1 MQLLMKPLKDF
12 IVYVPE
18 RVNETKKIGD
28 IEIYIDT
35 KFNEFEH
42 RVMHGEVMG
51 VPQKYKTDV
60 EVGDTLFFH
69 HHVVISNNGKG
80 QRVDGDIYAVRF
92 DPNNGHGT
100 QAYAYKCQETGDI
113 ELLSDWVFLIP
124 EEQEAEETTD
134 SGIIVALKEPE
145 YNQYGYVLYDSP
157 AVQQLGLKAGDK
169 VMIMKNA
176 DYKMEIDGQE
186 VYRVHIDHIYATGF

>member
-1 MQLLMKPLKDF
+1 MKPLKDF

-69 HHVVISNNGKG
+69 HHVVITP
-80 QRVDGDIYAVRF
+80 QVVDEKHHLYQVLF
-92 DPNNGHGT
+92 DPNGGFSS
-100 QAYAYKCQETGDI
+100 QAYAVKKKNTGEVI
-113 ELLSDWVFLIP
+113 ALGDWVFLEPIRP
-124 EEQEAEETTD
+124 EAKLKSDLLE
-134 SGIIVALKEPE
+134 IVSYDTPRNEKGKIKYASDKIKEH
-145 YNQYGYVLYDSP
+145 
-157 AVQQLGLKAGDK
+157 GLEVGDTVFFQK
-169 VMIMKNA
+169 DA
-176 DYKMEIDGQE
+176 DYEMLIDNQTLWRMLVQHLMVVE
-186 VYRVHIDHIYATGF
+186 K

>member
-1 MQLLMKPLKDF
+1 MKPLKDF

-69 HHVVISNNGKG
+69 HHVVITP
-80 QRVDGDIYAVRF
+80 QVVDQKHHLYQVLF
-92 DPNNGHGT
+92 DPNGGFSS
-100 QAYAYKCQETGDI
+100 QAYAVKKKETGEVI
-113 ELLSDWVFLIP
+113 ALGDWVFLEPIRP
-124 EEQEAEETTD
+124 EAKLKSDLLE
-134 SGIIVALKEPE
+134 IVSYDTPRNEKGKIKYASDKIKEH
-145 YNQYGYVLYDSP
+145 
-157 AVQQLGLKAGDK
+157 GLEVGDTVFFQK
-169 VMIMKNA
+169 DA
-176 DYKMEIDGQE
+176 DYEMLIDNQTLWRMLVQHLMVVE
-186 VYRVHIDHIYATGF
+186 K

>member
-1 MQLLMKPLKDF
+1 MKPLKDF

-51 VPQKYKTDV
+51 VPQKYKTAV

-69 HHVVISNNGKG
+69 HHVVITP
-80 QRVDGDIYAVRF
+80 QVVDQKHHLYQVLF
-92 DPNNGHGT
+92 DPNGGFSS
-100 QAYAYKCQETGDI
+100 QAYAVKKKDTGEVI
-113 ELLSDWVFLIP
+113 ALGDWVFLEPIRP
-124 EEQEAEETTD
+124 EAKLKSDLLE
-134 SGIIVALKEPE
+134 IVSYDTPRNEKGKIKYASDKIKEH
-145 YNQYGYVLYDSP
+145 
-157 AVQQLGLKAGDK
+157 GLEVGDTVFFQK
-169 VMIMKNA
+169 DA
-176 DYKMEIDGQE
+176 DYEMLIDNQTLWRMLVQHLMVVE
-186 VYRVHIDHIYATGF
+186 K

>member
-1 MQLLMKPLKDF
+1 MKPLKDF

-69 HHVVISNNGKG
+69 HHVVITP
-80 QRVDGDIYAVRF
+80 QVVDQKHHLYQVLF
-92 DPNNGHGT
+92 DPNGGFSS
-100 QAYAYKCQETGDI
+100 QAYAVKKKDTGEVI
-113 ELLSDWVFLIP
+113 ALGDWVFLEPIRP
-124 EEQEAEETTD
+124 EAKLKSDLLE
-134 SGIIVALKEPE
+134 IVSYDTPRNEKGKIKYASNKIKEH
-145 YNQYGYVLYDSP
+145 
-157 AVQQLGLKAGDK
+157 GLEVGDTVFFQK
-169 VMIMKNA
+169 DA
-176 DYKMEIDGQE
+176 DYEMLIDNQTLWRMLVQHLMVVE
-186 VYRVHIDHIYATGF
+186 K

>member
-1 MQLLMKPLKDF
+1 MKPLKDF

-69 HHVVISNNGKG
+69 HHVVITP
-80 QRVDGDIYAVRF
+80 QVVDEKHHLYQVLF
-92 DPNNGHGT
+92 DPNGGFSS
-100 QAYAYKCQETGDI
+100 QAYAVKKKETGEVI
-113 ELLSDWVFLIP
+113 ALGDWVFLEPIRP
-124 EEQEAEETTD
+124 EAKLKSDLLE
-134 SGIIVALKEPE
+134 IVSYDTPRNEKGKIKYASDKIKEH
-145 YNQYGYVLYDSP
+145 
-157 AVQQLGLKAGDK
+157 GLEVGDTVFFQK
-169 VMIMKNA
+169 DA
-176 DYKMEIDGQE
+176 DYEMLIDNQTLWRMLVQHLMVVE
-186 VYRVHIDHIYATGF
+186 K

>member
-1 MQLLMKPLKDF
+1 MKPLKDF

-69 HHVVISNNGKG
+69 HHVVITP
-80 QRVDGDIYAVRF
+80 QVVDQKHHLYQVLF
-92 DPNNGHGT
+92 DPNGGFSS
-100 QAYAYKCQETGDI
+100 QAYAVKKRDTGEVI
-113 ELLSDWVFLIP
+113 ALGDWVFLEPIRP
-124 EEQEAEETTD
+124 EAKLKSDLLE
-134 SGIIVALKEPE
+134 IVSYDTPRNEKGKIKYASDKIKEH
-145 YNQYGYVLYDSP
+145 
-157 AVQQLGLKAGDK
+157 GLEVGDTVFFQK
-169 VMIMKNA
+169 DA
-176 DYKMEIDGQE
+176 DYEMLIDNQTLWRMLVQHLMVVE
-186 VYRVHIDHIYATGF
+186 K

>member
-1 MQLLMKPLKDF
+1 MKPLKDF

-69 HHVVISNNGKG
+69 HHVVITP
-80 QRVDGDIYAVRF
+80 QVVDQKHHLYQVLF
-92 DPNNGHGT
+92 DPNGGFSS
-100 QAYAYKCQETGDI
+100 QAYAVKKKETGEVI
-113 ELLSDWVFLIP
+113 ALGDWVFLEPIRP
-124 EEQEAEETTD
+124 EEPLKSDILE
-134 SGIIVALKEPE
+134 IVSYDTPRNEKGKIKYASDKIKEH
-145 YNQYGYVLYDSP
+145 
-157 AVQQLGLKAGDK
+157 GLEVGDTVFFQK
-169 VMIMKNA
+169 DA
-176 DYKMEIDGQE
+176 DYEMLIDNQTLWRMLVQHLMVVE
-186 VYRVHIDHIYATGF
+186 R

>member
-1 MQLLMKPLKDF
+1 MKPLKDF

-69 HHVVISNNGKG
+69 HHVVITP
-80 QRVDGDIYAVRF
+80 QVVDQKHHLYQVLF
-92 DPNNGHGT
+92 DPNGGFSS
-100 QAYAYKCQETGDI
+100 QAYAVKKKDTGEVI
-113 ELLSDWVFLIP
+113 ALGDWVFIEPIRP
-124 EEQEAEETTD
+124 EAKLKSDLLE
-134 SGIIVALKEPE
+134 IVSYDTPRNEKGKIKYASDKIKEH
-145 YNQYGYVLYDSP
+145 
-157 AVQQLGLKAGDK
+157 GLEVGDTVFFQK
-169 VMIMKNA
+169 DA
-176 DYKMEIDGQE
+176 DYEMLIDNQTLWRMLVQHLMVVE
-186 VYRVHIDHIYATGF
+186 K

>member
-1 MQLLMKPLKDF
+1 MKPLKDF

-69 HHVVISNNGKG
+69 HHVVITP
-80 QRVDGDIYAVRF
+80 QVVDQKHHLYQVLF
-92 DPNNGHGT
+92 DPNGGFSS
-100 QAYAYKCQETGDI
+100 QAYAVKKKDTGEVI
-113 ELLSDWVFLIP
+113 ALGDWVFLEPIRP
-124 EEQEAEETTD
+124 EAKLKSDLLE
-134 SGIIVALKEPE
+134 IVSYDTPRNEKGKIKYASDKIKEH
-145 YNQYGYVLYDSP
+145 
-157 AVQQLGLKAGDK
+157 GLEVGDTVFFQK
-169 VMIMKNA
+169 DA
-176 DYKMEIDGQE
+176 DYEMLIDNQTLWRMLVQHLMVVE
-186 VYRVHIDHIYATGF
+186 K

>member
-1 MQLLMKPLKDF
+1 MKPLKDF

-60 EVGDTLFFH
+60 EVGDTLLFH
-69 HHVVISNNGKG
+69 HHVVITP
-80 QRVDGDIYAVRF
+80 QVVDQKHHLYQVLF
-92 DPNNGHGT
+92 DPNGGFSS
-100 QAYAYKCQETGDI
+100 QAYAVKKKDTGEVI
-113 ELLSDWVFLIP
+113 ALGDWVFLEPIRP
-124 EEQEAEETTD
+124 EAKLKSDLLE
-134 SGIIVALKEPE
+134 IVSYDTPRNEKGKIKYASDKIKEH
-145 YNQYGYVLYDSP
+145 
-157 AVQQLGLKAGDK
+157 GLEVGDTVFFQK
-169 VMIMKNA
+169 DA
-176 DYKMEIDGQE
+176 DYEMLIDNQTLWRMLVQHLMVVE
-186 VYRVHIDHIYATGF
+186 K

>member
-1 MQLLMKPLKDF
+1 MKPLKDF

-35 KFNEFEH
+35 KFNEFQH

-69 HHVVISNNGKG
+69 HHVVITP
-80 QRVDGDIYAVRF
+80 QVVDEKHHLYQVLF
-92 DPNNGHGT
+92 DPNGGFSS
-100 QAYAYKCQETGDI
+100 QAYAVKKKDTGEVI
-113 ELLSDWVFLIP
+113 ALGDWVFLEPIRP
-124 EEQEAEETTD
+124 EAKLKSDLLE
-134 SGIIVALKEPE
+134 IVSYDTPRNEKGKIKYASDKIKEH
-145 YNQYGYVLYDSP
+145 
-157 AVQQLGLKAGDK
+157 GLEVGDTVFFQK
-169 VMIMKNA
+169 DA
-176 DYKMEIDGQE
+176 DYEMLIDNQTLWRMLVQHLMVVE
-186 VYRVHIDHIYATGF
+186 K